1 MNKKLA
7 VALIGGSGA
16 VGRELIL
23 QLNKLPHFEHIRIFT
38 RRILPEWNP
47 LLNAPNSKLKIHQF
61 KSLDGMKSWDHNL
74 LHGIDSCFCCMGG
87 RTGRGVTE
95 FYKTDYTYY
104 VEFAELA
111 KLSGVPHY
119 SLISSRSVSSNSR
132 FLYMRVKGQANDAIL
147 KLGLPLQILLQT
159 RGRSPHRPPP
169 RTCLVPE

>member
-1 MNKKLA
+1 
-7 VALIGGSGA
+7 
-16 VGRELIL
+16 
-23 QLNKLPHFEHIRIFT
+23 
-38 RRILPEWNP
+38 
-47 LLNAPNSKLKIHQF
+47 
-61 KSLDGMKSWDHNL
+61 MKSWDHNL

-147 KLGLPLQILLQT
+147 KLGLPFVSIFKPGFLLNRRNDFRLSEKFAAMIPFMEKIQT
-159 RGRSPHRPPP
+159 TVLAEKMAIDCINYHLKTSEKLIGSKIYNNKDIINIH
-169 RTCLVPE
+169 LL